1 MNKKSLIRNLIL
13 VLAILIIVVIVVCS
27 IGDIKE
33 IYRVLT
39 TQCNYLYILI
49 CLGLLVGYCLCFQL
63 SLTILMK
70 RKMKSLNIVDSMLIS
85 GSEFF
90 FNGITPFNSGGQPF
104 QIYLLNKEKIKVS
117 DSLNALIQNFITYQ
131 FGLIFTSTIA
141 IIVNAIFKI
150 LPDSLLLQKIVLI
163 GYFVNIIVMGV
174 IIFISRAKKVNTKIF
189 SKIFKF
195 IFHFKFIKNKEEKE
209 EKFLK
214 YLDDFYNSTA
224 MMKNNKKNTILSF
237 IFNLISLCFLYLIP
251 VFVFYSFGHFK
262 LDFIE
267 SFISSSFTFLIGSF
281 VPIPGATGGLE
292 YGFIDFFKVFISNS
306 AMLSAGMLLWRL
318 ITYYFSMVLGGI
330 ILMTYRR
337 KDK

>member
-1 MNKKSLIRNLIL
+1 MKKYRLFIVVFFTLKDDFNGAMNYFKNINYLWIL
-13 VLAILIIVVIVVCS
+13 VAIL
-27 IGDIKE
+27 
-33 IYRVLT
+33 
-39 TQCNYLYILI
+39 
-49 CLGLLVGYCLCFQL
+49 F
-63 SLTILMK
+63 M
-70 RKMKSLNIVDSMLIS
+70 MLNIFFQSLSQYRFLKEVKPEYKFSSCFKLMCMAM
-85 GSEFF
+85 F
-90 FNGITPFNSGGQPF
+90 FNAITPFSSGGQPF
-104 QIYLLNKEKIKVS
+104 EMYLLNKEGIKVS

>member
-1 MNKKSLIRNLIL
+1 MS
-13 VLAILIIVVIVVCS
+13 
-27 IGDIKE
+27 
-33 IYRVLT
+33 
-39 TQCNYLYILI
+39 
-49 CLGLLVGYCLCFQL
+49 F
-63 SLTILMK
+63 
-70 RKMKSLNIVDSMLIS
+70 
-85 GSEFF
+85 
-90 FNGITPFNSGGQPF
+90 
-104 QIYLLNKEKIKVS
+104 
-117 DSLNALIQNFITYQ
+117 
-131 FGLIFTSTIA
+131 
-141 IIVNAIFKI
+141 
-150 LPDSLLLQKIVLI
+150 
-163 GYFVNIIVMGV
+163 
-174 IIFISRAKKVNTKIF
+174 IIFFSRAKKINTKLF
-189 SKIFKF
+189 SKIFNF
-195 IFHFKFIKNKEEKE
+195 IFHFKFIKNKEEKRAKA
-209 EKFLK
+209 EKL
-214 YLDDFYNSTA
+214 LDDFYNSTA
-224 MMKNNKKNTILSF
+224 IMKNNLKNTILSF